1 MFKITAEQACRFR
14 TQSGYRVCAKS
25 GGFTDTNAQ
34 HMEDEFNDSMN
45 PLFNG
50 SIGKSCLACVST
62 GEDTFLALCTL
73 RTDMHGRPAIFT
85 NAAVIPTDTYRQKIA
100 EDPAGIIFTPLDQL
114 INHMPSSP
122 MLPGVEMGGTEVP
135 DLAQLRQKYNLTDE
149 RYAELLCGAYR
160 ALTSMKCLC
169 FRTGKNVEEI
179 RTIRELCY
187 CIAMGAP
194 ASMRGRI
201 SFCSAGDLRKNLCL
215 STPRN
220 GMVSGDEITF
230 DLDAAAPAEE
240 MSRLDQVMYM
250 TLAQLPE
257 TERAQLLARM
267 DNWLNSLLGGSK
279 DYPADLAVLAFY
291 HEQPTAME
299 PELARKLIF
308 LTMDAVKV
316 VECNAD
322 VLDEALVQLLKL
334 MDTLP
339 AESREALVGR
349 MSSSHNEVFRQLMMN
364 LVSECSA
371 SEQAAMLEK
380 AMNGELGAQSHEIA
394 LVLLDKIPVNSSLMT
409 PQLQDRVI
417 RVALSGEFAEMQD
430 YAYKLVDY
438 QSLAERTQLAERIL
452 CSFEDGRGGLHQPR
466 TEEWQ
471 MLLYIFDM
479 QIRDAF
485 AKGEEAGR
493 HLLGNDQMLALSE
506 KANNIW
512 QAFAENAEDLQSLQ
526 NGIYYSLLTHYAARN
541 LKDSVREINDLV
553 KKQPHY
559 EAALVETAK
568 QRLPDYYAAVCLQ
581 CDIMRVTTTEELVEI
596 CGAQSRIIREMPQ
609 QLEDEVVAKF
619 AALYSKRTHQTG
631 ADWIVPRVIEEGE
644 KLKNTTLSDRVQA
657 RILAQEMNWSLK
669 QISYQDLL
677 NSRDA
682 VAKVWNLA
690 SNLKDASL
698 LVNPK
703 VKFAKAYHEMVAQ
716 RMDREFVAL
725 VRGRE
730 LGLTAAERRTLS
742 DQIPQMMKELAAHRQ
757 PFSWELFFLY
767 CLDDSG
773 NDWDQFAICEL
784 MDTVQETRRANPAD
798 LYSNCP
804 MWVTPDDCRILY
816 KNLKEGGTRTNPNEK
831 EIIRVLKDLSKGKNV
846 VPRVEPARRPGRDDE
861 ESFEMDIEVP
871 AETAPKRSTPA
882 QTEGLKKP
890 AQYQEERF
898 DAWQGQAS
906 RKTGNAGQTQ
916 GRYEPAAK
924 PEPKK
929 KGGLFG
935 NIFGKK

>member
-1 MFKITAEQACRFR
+1 
-14 TQSGYRVCAKS
+14 
-25 GGFTDTNAQ
+25 
-34 HMEDEFNDSMN
+34 
-45 PLFNG
+45 
-50 SIGKSCLACVST
+50 
-62 GEDTFLALCTL
+62 
-73 RTDMHGRPAIFT
+73 
-85 NAAVIPTDTYRQKIA
+85 
-100 EDPAGIIFTPLDQL
+100 
-114 INHMPSSP
+114 
-122 MLPGVEMGGTEVP
+122 
-135 DLAQLRQKYNLTDE
+135 
-149 RYAELLCGAYR
+149 
-160 ALTSMKCLC
+160 
-169 FRTGKNVEEI
+169 
-179 RTIRELCY
+179 
-187 CIAMGAP
+187 
-194 ASMRGRI
+194 
-201 SFCSAGDLRKNLCL
+201 
-215 STPRN
+215 
-220 GMVSGDEITF
+220 
-230 DLDAAAPAEE
+230 
-240 MSRLDQVMYM
+240 
-250 TLAQLPE
+250 
-257 TERAQLLARM
+257 
-267 DNWLNSLLGGSK
+267 
-279 DYPADLAVLAFY
+279 
-291 HEQPTAME
+291 
-299 PELARKLIF
+299 
-308 LTMDAVKV
+308 
-316 VECNAD
+316 
-322 VLDEALVQLLKL
+322 
-334 MDTLP
+334 
-339 AESREALVGR
+339 
-349 MSSSHNEVFRQLMMN
+349 
-364 LVSECSA
+364 
-371 SEQAAMLEK
+371 
-380 AMNGELGAQSHEIA
+380 
-394 LVLLDKIPVNSSLMT
+394 
-409 PQLQDRVI
+409 
-417 RVALSGEFAEMQD
+417 
-430 YAYKLVDY
+430 
-438 QSLAERTQLAERIL
+438 
-452 CSFEDGRGGLHQPR
+452 
-466 TEEWQ
+466 
-471 MLLYIFDM
+471 
-479 QIRDAF
+479 
-485 AKGEEAGR
+485 
-493 HLLGNDQMLALSE
+493 
-506 KANNIW
+506 
-512 QAFAENAEDLQSLQ
+512 
-526 NGIYYSLLTHYAARN
+526 
-541 LKDSVREINDLV
+541 
-553 KKQPHY
+553 
-559 EAALVETAK
+559 
-568 QRLPDYYAAVCLQ
+568 
-581 CDIMRVTTTEELVEI
+581 
-596 CGAQSRIIREMPQ
+596 
-609 QLEDEVVAKF
+609 
-619 AALYSKRTHQTG
+619 
-631 ADWIVPRVIEEGE
+631 
-644 KLKNTTLSDRVQA
+644 
-657 RILAQEMNWSLK
+657 MNWSLK

-906 RKTGNAGQTQ
+906 RKTSNAGQTQ